1 MSYVAPSAPLSIGGV
16 LDNWLRLFRESFGRC
31 WPLAAIASVAV
42 GILIF
47 LFKPPQSTQAM
58 TLWEQRLQSW
68 ATINGPQGPLAAV
81 LMIMIALV
89 VTGAL
94 LAAQAG
100 VVRARPLTFAEAL
113 TAGLRR
119 LPRMLWGFVLVA
131 LAAMGVGL
139 AVGIPLA
146 IVTVVAGITAGLTHH
161 SGTGLA
167 GHLLAFGLT
176 VIFAIGAL
184 IAVSYVTV
192 RLQLWQPAIFTEDD
206 TALASLSRSWR
217 LVGGHWWRTTAI
229 LFVGGI
235 VIGVLGYAV
244 PWLIGLAFGVFGTG
258 TGGLL
263 PGALFALQLTQLFAQ
278 ATRVITLPLTTSL
291 SLAIYHD
298 LKLRREGADL
308 AARTEALS
316 GA

>member
-1 MSYVAPSAPLSIGGV
+1 MSYVAPSSPLSIGGV
-16 LDNWLRLFRESFGRC
+16 LDNWLRLFRESFGQC
-31 WPLAAIASVAV
+31 WVLAAVAAVTV

-47 LFKPPQSTQAM
+47 FVKVPLPAQTM
-58 TLWEQRLQSW
+58 TLWQQRLQSW
-68 ATINGPQGPLAAV
+68 SMINGPQGPLAAV
-81 LMIMIALV
+81 LMILIGLA

-94 LAAQAG
+94 LAAQVA
-100 VVRARPLTFAEAL
+100 VVQGRPLSFAEAL

-119 LPRMLWGFVLVA
+119 LPRMLWGFVLLTLV
-131 LAAMGVGL
+131 MIGVGL
-139 AVGIPLA
+139 VVSIPLA
-146 IVTVVAGITAGLTHH
+146 IVAGVTVGLTHH
-161 SGTGLA
+161 AGTSMA
-167 GHLLAFGLT
+167 SHLFAFGLT
-176 VIFAIGAL
+176 LIFVFVAL
-184 IAVSYVTV
+184 LTLSYVAV
-192 RLQLWQPAIFTEDD
+192 RLQLWQPSIFAENDSAT
-206 TALASLSRSWR
+206 ASLGRSWR

-244 PWLIGLAFGVFGTG
+244 PWLVGLALGVFGAG
-258 TGGLL
+258 TAGLL
-263 PGALFALQLTQLFAQ
+263 PSALFALHLIQVFAQ